1 MQIEMIPLN
10 KLVLSSANVRK
21 TGSSVGI
28 DELVASIR
36 ALGLLQNLSVRP
48 GTKGKYEVVAGG
60 RRLAAL
66 KQLAKEKE
74 LPAKHPVACNILDG
88 DATEVSLAENVIR
101 IPMHPADQYEA
112 FKALADAGKGQEEIA
127 ARFGTSP
134 VIVRQ
139 RLKLASVSP
148 RLIEAY
154 RKDAMTLDHLMAFTI
169 SDDHATQEAAW
180 FEQLPYNR
188 DPSSIRRTLTAAH
201 VECSDTRALYV
212 TLKAYKAAG
221 GGIVRDLFDDE
232 FEGYLTDTALLDRLV
247 AEKLERDAQ
256 PVRAEGW
263 KWVEVAPSLDYE
275 TRSRFGK
282 VHPERPPLP
291 EDKQEELD
299 RLVAK
304 YDALAEES
312 GDDDPEPEAA
322 VALDAL
328 SSRIDSL
335 SDASLVFR
343 PEDIAAAGAIVTI
356 GGHGEANVLRGL
368 LRPEDRVAQGQG
380 NSIAAGKSKADPASH
395 GLSVRL
401 VEDLTAY
408 RTAALRI
415 ELAEQPDAALAV
427 LVHALALPLF
437 YGRAVDATSCLDI
450 RIVTRALEHSAE
462 GIEETEA
469 GKKLAAA
476 SEAWAAKLPSEPGDL
491 LAWLLAEDSA
501 NLLKLLA
508 FCTASSLDA
517 VQGKQDRPDCPRL
530 ANADHL
536 AQTLGLDMANYW
548 QPTKAGYFG
557 RVPKALTLAA
567 VREGMSSQAADNLE
581 SLKRDALAY
590 AAEKQLASSRWLP
603 PILRAVAARP
613 ENPHKAP

>member
-10 KLVLSSANVRK
+10 KLVPSPANVRK

-28 DELVASIR
+28 NELVASIR
-36 ALGLLQNLSVRP
+36 ALGLLQTLTVRP

-74 LPAKHPVACNILDG
+74 MPSNHPVACNILDG

-112 FKALADAGKGQEEIA
+112 FKALADAGRGQEEIA

-134 VIVRQ
+134 AIVRQ

-169 SDDHATQEAAW
+169 SDDHAAQEAAW

-232 FEGYLTDTALLDRLV
+232 HEGYLTDTALLDRLV

-263 KWVEVAPSLDYE
+263 KWVEIVPSLDYE
-275 TRSRFGK
+275 TRSRFRK
-282 VHPERPPLP
+282 VHPEQQPLP

-299 RLVAK
+299 RLVGE

-312 GDDDPEPEAA
+312 GDDPEPQAA
-322 VALDAL
+322 AALEVL
-328 SSRIDSL
+328 SSRIDRL
-335 SDASLVFR
+335 SEASFVFR
-343 PEDIAAAGAIVTI
+343 PDDIAAAGAIITI
-356 GGHGEANVLRGL
+356 GDNGEANVLRGL

-380 NSIAAGKSKADPASH
+380 NSSTVVKSKADSANH
-395 GLSVRL
+395 GLSARL
-401 VEDLTAY
+401 VEDLTAH
-408 RTAALRI
+408 RTAALRV
-415 ELAEQPDAALAV
+415 ELAERPDTALAV

-437 YGRAVDATSCLDI
+437 YGRAIDATSCLDI
-450 RIVTRALEHSAE
+450 RIVTRSLEHSAE
-462 GIEETEA
+462 GIEEAEA

-491 LAWLLAEDSA
+491 LGWLLAQDSA

-517 VQGKQDRPDCPRL
+517 VHGKQDRADCPRL
-530 ANADHL
+530 VNADRL

-557 RVPKALTLAA
+557 RVPKALALAA
-567 VREGMSSQAADNLE
+567 VREGVSSQAADNLE
-581 SLKRDALAY
+581 SLKRDALAE
-590 AAEKQLASSRWLP
+590 AAERRLASSRWLP
-603 PILRAVAARP
+603 PILRAVAAVP
-613 ENPHKAP
+613 ESPHTAP